1 MNGNKMPTQ
10 NFHSIQ
16 PVEQRALFGAEI
28 DDITPPP
35 SEPRARYGDL
45 WALGPHLL
53 LCGDATSKADV
64 NRLLDAAPESPFLM
78 VTDPPYGVNYET
90 DKTGFAES
98 TRRRG
103 VTQRQLSMRRRGRI
117 ANDNLS
123 DWSVALA
130 LNPAPVAYVWHSAQ
144 RVCESVKSV
153 VDAGYAVRQHIV
165 WVKDIPVLSRG
176 HYNWQ
181 HENCLYAVRKSQCK
195 IRGARFTGG
204 NAEKTTWQ
212 IPAISNP
219 ITPAYDYYGSR
230 HPTQKPT
237 ECFARP
243 IRNHDAPVV
252 IDMFVGS
259 GTIFI
264 AAERVERV
272 ALGIEIMPEYI
283 DMAITRWED
292 YTGKTA
298 RLIERTEEVCNGRQI
313 KGQA

>member
-1 MNGNKMPTQ
+1 MPT
-10 NFHSIQ
+10 IQ
-16 PVEQRALFGAEI
+16 PAGQQALFGAEI
-28 DDITPPP
+28 DELALPP

-53 LCGDATSKADV
+53 LRGDATDKADV
-64 NRLLDAAPESPFLM
+64 KRLPDAAPESPFLL
-78 VTDPPYGVNYET
+78 VADPPYGVNYET

-98 TRRRG
+98 SRRRG
-103 VTQRQLSMRRRGRI
+103 VTQRQMSMRRGGRI
-117 ANDNLS
+117 ANDNLA

-153 VDAGYAVRQHIV
+153 ADAGYSVRQHIV

-176 HYNWQ
+176 HYNRR
-181 HENCLYAVRKSQCK
+181 HENCLYAVRKNQCK
-195 IRGARFTGG
+195 ARRACFTGG
-204 NAEKTTWQ
+204 NAEKMTWR
-212 IPAISNP
+212 IPAIANP
-219 ITPAYDYYGSR
+219 ITPAYAYYGSR

-243 IRNHDAPVV
+243 IRNHAPPVV

-264 AAERVERV
+264 AAERVGRV
-272 ALGIEIMPEYI
+272 ALGIEIMLEYC
-283 DMAITRWED
+283 DMALAYWEA
-292 YTGKTA
+292 YAGKMAKLVSRAT
-298 RLIERTEEVCNGRQI
+298 
-313 KGQA
+313 